1 MAAPAGRHA
10 RLSVIGIGPGDP
22 AQVTVEAV
30 EAMNA
35 VDVFFV
41 VTKGREKQELVD
53 LRFEILRRHVRDPAR
68 YETVEI
74 QDPDRDRTP
83 TDYRATVTAWR
94 AARADTWEA
103 ALREHLRDGSH
114 GAFLVWG
121 DPALYDSTLD
131 VLADV
136 RARGQVSFAPHV
148 IPGISSVQ
156 ILAARHGIALNRI
169 GGAIEITPARR
180 LAEGLPAGA
189 EDVVVMLDAGTAFSE
204 IVEPGVHIYWGA
216 YLGTPDELL
225 IDGPLDE
232 VAGEIER
239 VRAEAKA
246 RKGWMFDTYLLR
258 RAR

>member
-1 MAAPAGRHA
+1 VTA

-22 AQVTVEAV
+22 TQVTVEAI
-30 EAMNA
+30 EAMNT
-35 VDVFFV
+35 VEVFFV
-41 VTKGREKQELVD
+41 VTKGADKQELVD
-53 LRFEILRRHVRDPAR
+53 LRFEILRRYVEDPEAHR
-68 YETVEI
+68 TVEI
-74 QDPDRDRTP
+74 ADPDRDRTP
-83 TDYRATVTAWR
+83 VDYQVTVAAWR
-94 AARADTWEA
+94 AARADAWEE
-103 ALREHLRDGSH
+103 ALREHLHDGSH

-121 DPALYDSTLD
+121 DPSLYDSTLD

-136 RARGQVSFAPHV
+136 RARGAVEFDQHV

-156 ILAARHGIALNRI
+156 ILAARHGISLNRI

-180 LAEGLPAGA
+180 LADGLPAGA
-189 EDVVVMLDAGTAFSE
+189 EDVVVMLDAGAAFTA
-204 IVEPGVHIYWGA
+204 IAEPGVHIYWGA

-225 IDGPLDE
+225 IDGPLDQ

>member
-1 MAAPAGRHA
+1 VTAK
-10 RLSVIGIGPGDP
+10 LSVIGIGPGDP
-22 AQVTVEAV
+22 AQVTVEAI
-30 EAMNA
+30 EAMNT

-41 VTKGREKQELVD
+41 VTKGADKQELVD
-53 LRFEILRRHVRDPAR
+53 LRLEILRRYVHDPAR
-68 YETVEI
+68 YRTVEI
-74 QDPDRDRTP
+74 RDPDRDRSP
-83 TDYRATVTAWR
+83 TDYRATVAAWR
-94 AARADTWEA
+94 TARADVWES
-103 ALREHLRDGSH
+103 ALREHLGDGVH

-136 RARGQVSFAPHV
+136 RARGAVDFDQHV

-156 ILAARHGIALNRI
+156 ILAARHGISLNRI

-180 LAEGLPAGA
+180 LADGLPAGA
-189 EDVVVMLDAGTAFSE
+189 EDVVVLLDAGTAFTA
-204 IVEPGVHIYWGA
+204 IAEPDLHIYWGA

-225 IDGPLDE
+225 IEGPLDQ
-232 VAGEIER
+232 VADEIQ
-239 VRAEAKA
+239 RARTEAKA

>member
-1 MAAPAGRHA
+1 MTP

-22 AQVTVEAV
+22 TQVTVEAI

-41 VTKGREKQELVD
+41 VTKGSGKQELVD
-53 LRFEILRRHVRDPAR
+53 LRFEILRRYVRDPAGYR
-68 YETVEI
+68 TVEI
-74 QDPDRDRTP
+74 RDPDRDRTP
-83 TDYRATVTAWR
+83 TEYRATVAAWR
-94 AARADTWEA
+94 TARADAWEA

-114 GAFLVWG
+114 GAFLAWG

-136 RARGQVSFAPHV
+136 RARGEVAFDQHV

-156 ILAARHGIALNRI
+156 ILAARHGITLNRI

-180 LAEGLPAGA
+180 LADGLPTGA
-189 EDVVVMLDAGTAFSE
+189 EDIVVMLNAGTAFTA
-204 IVEPGVHIYWGA
+204 IAEPGVHIYWGA

-225 IDGPLDE
+225 IDGPLAE
-232 VAGEIER
+232 VAAEIER

>member
-1 MAAPAGRHA
+1 VTA

-22 AQVTVEAV
+22 AQVTVEAI

-35 VDVFFV
+35 VEVFFV
-41 VTKGREKQELVD
+41 VTKGGDTQELVD
-53 LRFEILRRHVRDPAR
+53 LRFEILRRHVGDPR
-68 YETVEI
+68 GYRTVEI
-74 QDPDRDRTP
+74 RDPDRDRTP
-83 TDYRATVTAWR
+83 ADYRATVAAWR
-94 AARADTWEA
+94 TARADAWEA
-103 ALREHLRDGSH
+103 ALREHLPEGSH

-121 DPALYDSTLD
+121 DPAFYDSTLD

-136 RARGQVSFAPHV
+136 RARGEVAFDQHV

-169 GGAIEITPARR
+169 GGAIGITPARR
-180 LAEGLPAGA
+180 LADGLPAGT
-189 EDVVVMLDAGTAFSE
+189 EDVVVMLDAGTAFRA
-204 IVEPGVHIYWGA
+204 IAEPGVHIYWGA

-225 IDGPLDE
+225 IDGALDE

-239 VRAEAKA
+239 VRAEAKK

>member
-1 MAAPAGRHA
+1 MTA

-22 AQVTVEAV
+22 AQVTVEAI

-35 VDVFFV
+35 VEVFFV
-41 VTKGREKQELVD
+41 VTKGADKQELVD
-53 LRFEILRRHVRDPAR
+53 LRLEILRRYVRDPAR
-68 YETVEI
+68 YRTVEI
-74 QDPDRDRTP
+74 VDPDRDRAP
-83 TDYRATVTAWR
+83 VDYRATVTAWR
-94 AARADTWEA
+94 AARAGAWES
-103 ALREHLRDGSH
+103 ALREHLHDRSH

-121 DPALYDSTLD
+121 DPSLYDSTLD

-136 RARGQVSFAPHV
+136 RARGVVGFDQHV
-148 IPGISSVQ
+148 TPGISSVQ

-180 LAEGLPAGA
+180 LADGLPAGA
-189 EDVVVMLDAGTAFSE
+189 EDVVVMLDAGTAFTA
-204 IVEPGVHIYWGA
+204 IAEPGVHIYWGA

-225 IDGPLDE
+225 IDGPLDQ

-239 VRAEAKA
+239 VRTEAKA

>member
-1 MAAPAGRHA
+1 VTA

-22 AQVTVEAV
+22 AQVTVEAI
-30 EAMNA
+30 EAMNT

-41 VTKGREKQELVD
+41 VTKGADKQELVD
-53 LRFEILRRHVRDPAR
+53 LRLEILRRYIRDPAR
-68 YETVEI
+68 YRTVEI
-74 QDPDRDRTP
+74 RDPDRDRTP
-83 TDYRATVTAWR
+83 VDYRATVAAWR
-94 AARADTWEA
+94 TARADVWES
-103 ALREHLRDGSH
+103 ALREHLGDGVH

-136 RARGQVSFAPHV
+136 RARGVVGFDQHV

-180 LAEGLPAGA
+180 LADGLPTGA
-189 EDVVVMLDAGTAFSE
+189 QDVVVMLDAGTAFSE
-204 IVEPGVHIYWGA
+204 IAEPGVHIYWGA

-225 IDGPLDE
+225 IDGPLDQ
-232 VAGEIER
+232 VADEIER

-258 RAR
+258 RGR

>member
-1 MAAPAGRHA
+1 VTAK
-10 RLSVIGIGPGDP
+10 LSVIGIGPGDP
-22 AQVTVEAV
+22 AQVTVEAI
-30 EAMNA
+30 EAMNT
-35 VDVFFV
+35 VEVFFV
-41 VTKGREKQELVD
+41 VTKGADKQELVD
-53 LRFEILRRHVRDPAR
+53 LRLEILRRYIPDPAR
-68 YETVEI
+68 YRTVEI
-74 QDPDRDRTP
+74 ADPERDRTP
-83 TDYRATVTAWR
+83 ADYQATVAAWR
-94 AARADTWEA
+94 AARADVWEA
-103 ALREHLRDGSH
+103 ALREHLEDGSH

-131 VLADV
+131 VLADL
-136 RARGQVSFAPHV
+136 RARNEVPFDQHV

-180 LAEGLPAGA
+180 LADGLPTGA
-189 EDVVVMLDAGTAFSE
+189 QDVVVMLDAGTAFSE
-204 IVEPGVHIYWGA
+204 IAEPGVHIYWGA

>member
-1 MAAPAGRHA
+1 VTAE
-10 RLSVIGIGPGDP
+10 LSVIGIGPGDP
-22 AQVTVEAV
+22 AQVTVEAI
-30 EAMNA
+30 EAMNT
-35 VDVFFV
+35 VEVFFV
-41 VTKGREKQELVD
+41 VTKGADKQGLVD
-53 LRFEILRRHVRDPAR
+53 LRLEILRRYIRDPAR
-68 YETVEI
+68 YRTVTI
-74 QDPDRDRTP
+74 RDPDRDRTP
-83 TDYRATVTAWR
+83 SDYRATVATWR
-94 AARADTWEA
+94 AARADAWEA
-103 ALREHLRDGSH
+103 ALREHLHDGSH

-136 RARGQVSFAPHV
+136 RSRGVVAFDQQV

-156 ILAARHGIALNRI
+156 ILAARHGISLNRI

-189 EDVVVMLDAGTAFSE
+189 EDVVVVLDAGTVFTA
-204 IVEPGVHIYWGA
+204 IAEPGVHIYWGA

-225 IDGPLDE
+225 IDGPLDQ
-232 VAGEIER
+232 VADEIER

-246 RKGWMFDTYLLR
+246 RMGWMFDTYLLR

>member
-1 MAAPAGRHA
+1 VTP

-22 AQVTVEAV
+22 AQVTVEAIDT
-30 EAMNA
+30 MDT

-41 VTKGREKQELVD
+41 VTKGAEKQELVY
-53 LRFEILRRHVRDPAR
+53 LRLEILRRYVRDPAR
-68 YETVEI
+68 YHTVEI
-74 QDPDRDRTP
+74 RDPDRDRDP
-83 TDYRATVTAWR
+83 VDYRATVAAWR
-94 AARADTWEA
+94 AARADAWES
-103 ALREHLRDGSH
+103 ALREHLGDGVH

-136 RARGQVSFAPHV
+136 RARGVVGFDQHV

-180 LAEGLPAGA
+180 LADGLPAGA
-189 EDVVVMLDAGTAFSE
+189 EDVVVMLDAGTAFTA
-204 IVEPGVHIYWGA
+204 IAEPGVHIYWGA

-225 IDGPLDE
+225 IDGPLDQ

-239 VRAEAKA
+239 VRTEAKA

-258 RAR
+258 RGR

>member
-1 MAAPAGRHA
+1 VTA

-22 AQVTVEAV
+22 TQVTVEAI

-41 VTKGREKQELVD
+41 VTKGSGGKQELVD
-53 LRFEILRRHVRDPAR
+53 LRFEILHRYVRDPAGYR
-68 YETVEI
+68 TVEI
-74 QDPDRDRTP
+74 RDPDRDRTP
-83 TDYRATVTAWR
+83 TDYRATVAAWR
-94 AARADTWEA
+94 AARADVWES
-103 ALREHLRDGSH
+103 ALRKHLGDGVH

-121 DPALYDSTLD
+121 DPSLYDSTLD

-136 RARGQVSFAPHV
+136 RARGVVEFDQNV

-169 GGAIEITPARR
+169 GGAIAITPARR
-180 LAEGLPAGA
+180 LADGLPTGA
-189 EDVVVMLDAGTAFSE
+189 EDVVVLLDAGTAFTA
-204 IVEPGVHIYWGA
+204 IAEPGVHIYWGA
-216 YLGTPDELL
+216 YLGSPDELL

-239 VRAEAKA
+239 VRSEAKE

>member
-1 MAAPAGRHA
+1 VTAK
-10 RLSVIGIGPGDP
+10 LSVIGIGPGDP
-22 AQVTVEAV
+22 TQVTVEAI
-30 EAMNA
+30 EAMNT

-53 LRFEILRRHVRDPAR
+53 LRFEILRRYVRDPAR
-68 YETVEI
+68 YRTVEI
-74 QDPDRDRTP
+74 RDPDRDRTP
-83 TDYRATVTAWR
+83 VDYRATVAAWR
-94 AARADTWEA
+94 AARADAWES
-103 ALREHLRDGSH
+103 ALREHVGDGVR

-136 RARGQVSFAPHV
+136 HARGEVAFDQHV

-156 ILAARHGIALNRI
+156 ILAARHGISLTRI

-180 LAEGLPAGA
+180 LADGLPTGA
-189 EDVVVMLDAGTAFSE
+189 QDVVVMLDAGTVFSE
-204 IVEPGVHIYWGA
+204 IAEPGVHIYWGA

-232 VAGEIER
+232 VAGEIEC

>member
-1 MAAPAGRHA
+1 MTA

-22 AQVTVEAV
+22 AQVTVEAI
-30 EAMNA
+30 EAMNT
-35 VDVFFV
+35 VEVFFV
-41 VTKGREKQELVD
+41 VTKGADKQELVD
-53 LRFEILRRHVRDPAR
+53 LRLEILRRYVRDPAR
-68 YETVEI
+68 YRTVEI
-74 QDPDRDRTP
+74 ADPERNRTP
-83 TDYRATVTAWR
+83 ADYQATVAAWR
-94 AARADTWEA
+94 AARADAWEA
-103 ALREHLRDGSH
+103 ALREHLGDGVH

-136 RARGQVSFAPHV
+136 HARGEVAFDQHV

-180 LAEGLPAGA
+180 LADGLPAGA
-189 EDVVVMLDAGTAFSE
+189 EDVVVMLDAGTTFTAITES
-204 IVEPGVHIYWGA
+204 GVHIYWGA
-216 YLGTPDELL
+216 YLGSPDEML
-225 IDGPLDE
+225 IDGPLDQ

-239 VRAEAKA
+239 VRTEAKA

>member
-1 MAAPAGRHA
+1 MTA

-22 AQVTVEAV
+22 AQVTVEAI

-35 VDVFFV
+35 VEVFFV
-41 VTKGREKQELVD
+41 VTKGHVKQELVD

-68 YETVEI
+68 YEIVEI

-83 TDYRATVTAWR
+83 TDYHATVTAWR
-94 AARADTWEA
+94 AARADAWEA
-103 ALREHLRDGSH
+103 ALLEHLRDGSH

-121 DPALYDSTLD
+121 DPGLYDSTLD
-131 VLADV
+131 VLADI
-136 RARGQVSFAPHV
+136 RARGGITFAQHV

-156 ILAARHGIALNRI
+156 ILAARHGITLNRI

-180 LAEGLPAGA
+180 LADGLPAGP
-189 EDVVVMLDAGTAFSE
+189 EDVVVLLDAGTTFTV
-204 IVEPGVHIYWGA
+204 ITEPGVHIYWGA

-225 IDGPLDE
+225 LDGPLDE
-232 VAGEIER
+232 VAAEIER

-246 RKGWMFDTYLLR
+246 RKGWIFDTYLLR

>member
-1 MAAPAGRHA
+1 VTA

-22 AQVTVEAV
+22 AQVTVEAI

-41 VTKGREKQELVD
+41 VTKGSGKQELVD
-53 LRFEILRRHVRDPAR
+53 LRFEILRRYVRDPAR
-68 YETVEI
+68 YRTVEI
-74 QDPDRDRTP
+74 RDPDRDRDP
-83 TDYRATVTAWR
+83 VDYRATVAAWR
-94 AARADTWEA
+94 AARADAWES
-103 ALREHLRDGSH
+103 ALREHLHNGSH

-131 VLADV
+131 VLAEV
-136 RARGQVSFAPHV
+136 RARGEVAFDQHV

-156 ILAARHGIALNRI
+156 MLAARHGIALNRI

-180 LAEGLPAGA
+180 LADGLPAGA
-189 EDVVVMLDAGTAFSE
+189 EDVVVLLDAGTAFTA
-204 IVEPGVHIYWGA
+204 IAEPGLHIYWGA

-225 IDGPLDE
+225 IEGPLDQ
-232 VAGEIER
+232 VAGQIER
-239 VRAEAKA
+239 VRAEAKS

>member
-1 MAAPAGRHA
+1 MTA

-22 AQVTVEAV
+22 AQVTVEAI

-35 VDVFFV
+35 VEVFFV
-41 VTKGREKQELVD
+41 VTKGHEKQELVD
-53 LRFEILRRHVRDPAR
+53 LRFEILRRYVNDPAR
-68 YETVEI
+68 YRTVTI
-74 QDPDRDRTP
+74 RDPDRDRTP
-83 TDYRATVTAWR
+83 TDYRATVAAWR
-94 AARADTWEA
+94 AARADAWEA
-103 ALREHLRDGSH
+103 ALDEHLRDGSH

-121 DPALYDSTLD
+121 DPSLYDSTLE

-136 RARGQVSFAPHV
+136 RARGLVAFDQHV

-156 ILAARHGIALNRI
+156 LLAARHGIALNRI

-180 LAEGLPAGA
+180 LAEGLPTGA
-189 EDVVVMLDAGTAFSE
+189 EDVVVMLDAATAFSA
-204 IVEPGVHIYWGA
+204 IAEPGVHIYWGA
-216 YLGTPDELL
+216 YLGSPDELL

-239 VRAEAKA
+239 VRAESRA

>member
-1 MAAPAGRHA
+1 MSA

-22 AQVTVEAV
+22 AQVTVEAI

-35 VDVFFV
+35 VEVFFV
-41 VTKGREKQELVD
+41 VTKGAGKQELVD
-53 LRFEILRRHVRDPAR
+53 LRLEILRRHVRDPAGYR
-68 YETVEI
+68 TVEI
-74 QDPDRDRTP
+74 RDPDRDRTA
-83 TDYRATVTAWR
+83 TDYRATVAAWR
-94 AARADTWEA
+94 TARADAWET
-103 ALREHLRDGSH
+103 ALGEHLPEGSH

-136 RARGQVSFAPHV
+136 RARGQVAFDQHV

-169 GGAIEITPARR
+169 GGAIELTPARR
-180 LAEGLPAGA
+180 LADGLPAGA
-189 EDVVVMLDAGTAFSE
+189 EDVVVMLDAATAFST
-204 IVEPGVHIYWGA
+204 ITEPGVHIYWGA
-216 YLGTPDELL
+216 YLGSPDELL
-225 IDGPLDE
+225 VDGPLDE

>member
-1 MAAPAGRHA
+1 VTA

-22 AQVTVEAV
+22 AQVTVEAI
-30 EAMNA
+30 EAMNT

-53 LRFEILRRHVRDPAR
+53 LRFEILRRYVRGPAR
-68 YETVEI
+68 YHIVEI
-74 QDPDRDRTP
+74 RDPERDRTP
-83 TDYRATVTAWR
+83 TDYRATVAAWR
-94 AARADTWEA
+94 AARADAWESA
-103 ALREHLRDGSH
+103 MREHLGDGVH

-121 DPALYDSTLD
+121 DPSLYDSTLD

-136 RARGQVSFAPHV
+136 RARGVVELDQHV

-156 ILAARHGIALNRI
+156 ILAARHGISLNRI

-180 LAEGLPAGA
+180 LADGLPTDA
-189 EDVVVMLDAGTAFSE
+189 EDVVVMLDAGTAFTA
-204 IVEPGVHIYWGA
+204 IAEPGVHIYWGA

-225 IDGPLDE
+225 IDGLLDE
-232 VAGEIER
+232 VADEIER
-239 VRAEAKA
+239 ARAEAKA

>member
-1 MAAPAGRHA
+1 MTAK
-10 RLSVIGIGPGDP
+10 LSVIGIGPGDP
-22 AQVTVEAV
+22 TQVTVEAI

-41 VTKGREKQELVD
+41 VTKGSGKQELVD
-53 LRFEILRRHVRDPAR
+53 LRFEILHRYVRDTAGYR
-68 YETVEI
+68 TVEI
-74 QDPDRDRTP
+74 RDPDRDRTP
-83 TDYRATVTAWR
+83 TDYRATVAAWR
-94 AARADTWEA
+94 TARADAWEA

-136 RARGQVSFAPHV
+136 RARGEVAFDLHV

-156 ILAARHGIALNRI
+156 ILAARHGITLNRI

-180 LAEGLPAGA
+180 LADGLPTGA
-189 EDVVVMLDAGTAFSE
+189 EDVVVMLDAGTAFTA
-204 IVEPGVHIYWGA
+204 IAEPGVHIYWGA
-216 YLGTPDELL
+216 YLGSPDELL

-232 VAGEIER
+232 VAGEIKR
-239 VRAEAKA
+239 VRAEAKE

>member
-1 MAAPAGRHA
+1 VTA

-22 AQVTVEAV
+22 TQVTIEAI

-41 VTKGREKQELVD
+41 VTKGREKQDLVD
-53 LRFEILRRHVRDPAR
+53 LRFEILRRYVHDPAR
-68 YETVEI
+68 YRTVEI
-74 QDPDRDRTP
+74 RDPDRDRTP
-83 TDYRATVTAWR
+83 TDYQATVAAWR
-94 AARADTWEA
+94 AARAEAWGA
-103 ALREHLRDGSH
+103 ALREHLGDGVH

-136 RARGQVSFAPHV
+136 RARGVVEFDQHV

-156 ILAARHGIALNRI
+156 ILAARHGITLNRI

-180 LAEGLPAGA
+180 LADGLPEGA
-189 EDVVVMLDAGTAFSE
+189 EDVVVMLDAGTVFTA
-204 IVEPGVHIYWGA
+204 IAEPGVHIYWGA

-225 IDGPLDE
+225 IDGLLDE
-232 VAGEIER
+232 VADEIER
-239 VRAEAKA
+239 ARAEAKA

>member
-1 MAAPAGRHA
+1 VTA

-22 AQVTVEAV
+22 AQVTIEAI

-41 VTKGREKQELVD
+41 VTKGSGGKQELVD
-53 LRFEILRRHVRDPAR
+53 LRFEILHRYVREPAGYR
-68 YETVEI
+68 TVEI
-74 QDPDRDRTP
+74 RDPERDRTP
-83 TDYRATVTAWR
+83 ADYGATVAAWR
-94 AARADTWEA
+94 TARADVWES
-103 ALREHLRDGSH
+103 ALREHLGDGVH

-136 RARGQVSFAPHV
+136 RARGDVDFDQHV

-156 ILAARHGIALNRI
+156 ILAARHGISLNRI

-180 LAEGLPAGA
+180 LADGLPAGA
-189 EDVVVMLDAGTAFSE
+189 EDVVVLLDAGTAFTA
-204 IVEPGVHIYWGA
+204 IAEPGLHIYWGA

-239 VRAEAKA
+239 VRTEAKA

>member
-1 MAAPAGRHA
+1 MTA

-22 AQVTVEAV
+22 AQVTVEAI
-30 EAMNA
+30 ETMNA
-35 VDVFFV
+35 VEVFFV
-41 VTKGREKQELVD
+41 VTKGREKNELVD
-53 LRFEILRRHVRDPAR
+53 LRFEVLRRYVDEPEAHR
-68 YETVEI
+68 TVEI
-74 QDPDRDRTP
+74 ADPDRDRTP
-83 TDYRATVTAWR
+83 TDYRATVAAWR
-94 AARADTWEA
+94 TARADAWEA
-103 ALREHLRDGSH
+103 ALREHLPDGSH

-136 RARGQVSFAPHV
+136 RARGEVDFDQQV

-156 ILAARHGIALNRI
+156 VLAARHAITLNRI

-180 LAEGLPAGA
+180 LADGLPTDA
-189 EDVVVMLDAGTAFSE
+189 EDVVVMLDAGTAFTE
-204 IVEPGVHIYWGA
+204 IAEPGVHIYWGA

-239 VRAEAKA
+239 VRAEAGE
-246 RKGWMFDTYLLR
+246 RKGWIFDTYLLR

>member
-1 MAAPAGRHA
+1 MTA

-22 AQVTVEAV
+22 AQVTVEAI

-35 VDVFFV
+35 VEVFFV
-41 VTKGREKQELVD
+41 VTKGPDKNELVD
-53 LRFEILRRHVRDPAR
+53 LRFEVLRRYVREPSR

-74 QDPDRDRTP
+74 RDPDRDRTP
-83 TDYRATVTAWR
+83 TEYRATVAAWR
-94 AARADTWEA
+94 TARADAWEA
-103 ALREHLRDGSH
+103 ALREHLHEGSH

-136 RARGQVSFAPHV
+136 RARGDVGFDQQV

-156 ILAARHGIALNRI
+156 VLAARHAITLNRI

-180 LAEGLPAGA
+180 LADGLPTGA
-189 EDVVVMLDAGTAFSE
+189 EDVVVMLDAGTAFTE
-204 IVEPGVHIYWGA
+204 IAEPGVHIYWGA

-239 VRAEAKA
+239 VRAEASE
-246 RKGWMFDTYLLR
+246 RKGWIFDTYLLR

>member
-1 MAAPAGRHA
+1 VTAK
-10 RLSVIGIGPGDP
+10 LSVIGIGPGDP
-22 AQVTVEAV
+22 TQVTVEAI
-30 EAMNA
+30 EAMNT

-41 VTKGREKQELVD
+41 VTKGAEKQELVD
-53 LRFEILRRHVRDPAR
+53 LRFEILGRYVRDPAR
-68 YETVEI
+68 YRTFEI
-74 QDPDRDRTP
+74 ADPERDRTP
-83 TDYRATVTAWR
+83 ADYQATVAAWR
-94 AARADTWEA
+94 AARADAWES
-103 ALREHLRDGSH
+103 ALREHLGDGVR

-136 RARGQVSFAPHV
+136 RTRGVVEFDQHV

-156 ILAARHGIALNRI
+156 ILAARHGISLNRI

-180 LAEGLPAGA
+180 LADGLPAGA
-189 EDVVVMLDAGTAFSE
+189 EDVVVLLDAGTAFTA
-204 IVEPGVHIYWGA
+204 IAEPGVHIYWGA

-225 IDGPLDE
+225 IEGPLDQ